1 MMAILIFAGFVV
13 FLFGLSWYLGQRA
26 KSADNFFVAGGQIHW
41 FINGVA
47 LTGGY
52 LSAASFLGIC
62 GMIAF
67 RGFDGFLYSMGFLSG
82 WVVALFVV
90 AEPLRRLG
98 KYTFAD
104 ALGARFKSPNIH
116 LAASISTLIISLC
129 YLVPQMVGAGVL
141 IEPLL
146 GIAHHWGVI
155 IVGLVVIVVVA
166 SAGMSSTTYVQFI
179 KASMLITFSAI
190 LVGAILVRGLD
201 TTPKTYNLQGIE
213 VPPYTFRTLTP
224 ADDSPAAL
232 RAVGFAPVDRVEVK
246 NAVTGAVNRT
256 WILLEEWETLQPMTY
271 IMNRQSRSI
280 PILQDTDGALGARFQ
295 LTPLREPD
303 AVQPHGGEFQVG
315 GSRYRMREGSLETA
329 VRTWWKLDHDTEGR
343 MTLHEAQSVRFT
355 PEGTWVNGL
364 PPEAEGSL
372 LTMGRM
378 VEFGKRTG
386 HDGERGALSPM
397 RYMAIFSD
405 PGTVVEVP
413 RRDTITH
420 AGHVVNLYYP
430 KTVTGDALM
439 RPGGH
444 FDLGEGAFWSRLD
457 FISLMLALFFGTAAL
472 PHVLI
477 RYYTVKDGRAAR
489 KSTIVAITAIG
500 LFYILTLFLGIGA
513 IANGVLNP
521 LNDNMSAPLLARSFG
536 EMLFAAVTALA
547 FATVLGTVAGLIVA
561 ASGAVANDFLDR
573 YMKLDLSGNA
583 KVIAAKSTAV
593 VVGVVS
599 VVLGILFKDVNVGF
613 LVGWAFAVAASANF
627 PAIIMVLFW
636 KRTTAAGVVS
646 AILVGMSAALAI
658 ILLGPDMFVRYGM
671 ERVDAWIPLGQPAIL
686 SMPLSFLVLI
696 GVSLL
701 TQPKGDGTDST
712 ASGSEPVPASEGTGT
727 PA

>member
-1 MMAILIFAGFVV
+1 MAILIFVGFVA

-104 ALGARFKSPNIH
+104 ALGARFRSPSIH

-190 LVGAILVRGLD
+190 LVGVLLVRGLD
-201 TTPKTYNLQGIE
+201 TEPKTYNLQGIE
-213 VPPYTFRTLTP
+213 VPPYTFRTLTVP
-224 ADDSPAAL
+224 GNSVEAL
-232 RAVGFAPVDRVEVK
+232 AGEGFTYIDRVEVRHP
-246 NAVTGAVNRT
+246 VTEKVERT
-256 WILLEEWETLQPMTY
+256 WLLLEEWEPLQPLTF
-271 IMNRQSRSI
+271 IINRQSRDI
-280 PILQDTDGALGARFQ
+280 PVLQDSGGALGARFR
-295 LTPLREPD
+295 LLPHEGD
-303 AVQPHGGEFQVG
+303 AGEVFRIG
-315 GSRYRMREGSLETA
+315 GSRYRMREGGVETA
-329 VRTWWKLDHDTEGR
+329 VRTWWRQEQDAEGR
-343 MTLHEAQSVRFT
+343 LSLHEAQSVRFT
-355 PEGTWVNGL
+355 PEGRWVNGL
-364 PPEAEGSL
+364 PPEAEGSI
-372 LTMGRM
+372 LTMGR
-378 VEFGKRTG
+378 VVKFGERTG
-386 HDGERGALSPM
+386 HDGMRGPLSPM

-405 PGTVVEVP
+405 PGTEIEVP
-413 RRDTITH
+413 RRDTIPH
-420 AGHVVNLYYP
+420 AGDVVNLYYP
-430 KTVTGDALM
+430 KPVTGDALM

-536 EMLFAAVTALA
+536 ELLFAAVTALA
-547 FATVLGTVAGLIVA
+547 FATVLGTVAGLIIA
-561 ASGAVANDFLDR
+561 ASGAVANDLLDR
-573 YMKLDLSGNA
+573 YMKLDLSGNG

-593 VVGVVS
+593 VVGVIS

-646 AILVGMSAALAI
+646 SILVGMTAALAI

-671 ERVDAWIPLGQPAIL
+671 KQADAWIPLGQPAL
-686 SMPLSFLVLI
+686 FSMPLSFLVLI
-696 GVSLL
+696 VVSLL
-701 TQPKGDGTDST
+701 TRPEGERT
-712 ASGSEPVPASEGTGT
+712 APPASPTS
-727 PA
+727 